1 MWTSLSTS
9 PLTSLTEEELQISF
23 ELDIRVSTQREE
35 EGSLKEPTTTVLHT
49 FCLCTGPICE

>member
-9 PLTSLTEEELQISF
+9 PLTSLTEEEIQASF
-23 ELDIRVSTQREE
+23 ELDIRVSIQRDE

-49 FCLCTGPICE
+49 HCICTLDFCE